1 MNRILFFLIP
11 FSYISCAHALPE
23 CKGHFDPK
31 TWHNCVGTLSHS
43 QFKYVGE
50 FKNGRFGGKGIYTRA
65 NGDKYVGEFKSG
77 KFNGTYTRANGDKYV
92 GEVRD
97 GKPHGYGT
105 YYFLADNQR
114 RGDKYVGDFKSGK
127 FNGQGT
133 LTYADGDKL
142 VGEWKDNKYIGR

>member
-1 MNRILFFLIP
+1 
-11 FSYISCAHALPE
+11 
-23 CKGHFDPK
+23 
-31 TWHNCVGTLSHS
+31 
-43 QFKYVGE
+43 
-50 FKNGRFGGKGIYTRA
+50 
-65 NGDKYVGEFKSG
+65 VGEFKSG

>member
-65 NGDKYVGEFKSG
+65 NGDKYVGE
-77 KFNGTYTRANGDKYV
+77 
-92 GEVRD
+92 VRD